1 MDKVVKT
8 VMNTPLEELKAKED
22 EIYKLW
28 QKARLFVQ
36 MKEVF
41 IAGEK
46 YNEEEQAKAPYG
58 VYPKSYHMVEYNFV
72 ISENRKSGSSGVYQR
87 LQS

>member
-1 MDKVVKT
+1 MDKVIKT

-28 QKARLFVQ
+28 QKARLYVQ

-41 IAGEK
+41 MASSK
-46 YNEEEQAKAPYG
+46 FDEEE
-58 VYPKSYHMVEYNFV
+58 
-72 ISENRKSGSSGVYQR
+72 
-87 LQS
+87 